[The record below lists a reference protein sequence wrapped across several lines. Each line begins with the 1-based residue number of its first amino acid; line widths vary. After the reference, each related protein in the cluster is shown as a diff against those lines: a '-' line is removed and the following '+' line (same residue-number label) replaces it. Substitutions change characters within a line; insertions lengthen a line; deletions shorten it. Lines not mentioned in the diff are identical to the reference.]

1 MIKMPC
7 CLPDFCSASN
17 KFSQSKYLLILGHA
31 NILNHHTEK
40 PWYPIYYRIVA
51 THTPKMPKND
61 QNAFFLVGYLGILTI
76 TVQCGVLQLPY
87 GNSKD
92 TKASVYD
99 ELVCWHAPVSKNTQK
114 DTICRIQSKTQANNK
129 KKDNLV
135 IYGYCGGVVAT
146 IQ

>member
-1 MIKMPC
+1 MP
-7 CLPDFCSASN
+7 
-17 KFSQSKYLLILGHA
+17 
-31 NILNHHTEK
+31 
-40 PWYPIYYRIVA
+40 
-51 THTPKMPKND
+51 
-61 QNAFFLVGYLGILTI
+61 FFLVGYLGILTI
-76 TVQCGVLQLPY
+76 TVQCGVLYLPY

-129 KKDNLV
+129 KEDNLV
-135 IYGYCGGVVAT
+135 IYCYFGGVVAT